1 MVAINPTISIIPLN
15 TNYINSPIKGQILL
29 EWIKKNKS
37 KQTKSGSNCIK
48 KKAGV
53 AVLFFDK
60 AVFRIRKII
69 RD

>member
-1 MVAINPTISIIPLN
+1 M
-15 TNYINSPIKGQILL
+15 NYINSQIKGQILVG
-29 EWIKKNKS
+29 WIKKQS

-60 AVFRIRKII
+60 AIFRIRKII